1 MCQNESTYWVK
12 NALKL
17 LYSIASRLI
26 QQALSKGLERGG
38 FPNPVKRKRHSHSQA
53 QSGNVFFGLPISL
66 KYLDINS
73 VRCTKKCYS
82 SRHID

>member
-26 QQALSKGLERGG
+26 QQALIILLITTLGTLGSCFSLIGVLMAIAIAEMYLQA
-38 FPNPVKRKRHSHSQA
+38 KRA
-53 QSGNVFFGLPISL
+53 IV
-66 KYLDINS
+66 
-73 VRCTKKCYS
+73 
-82 SRHID
+82 